1 MIHQDQIYI
10 DRILT
15 GDHRAFGFLVDKYKQ
30 MAFTIAFKIVENET
44 DAEDITQ
51 ESFVKIYRQL
61 HTFEGKSKFS
71 TWLYTVVYRT
81 AVSKL
86 QVNTLDTSPFTDE
99 LTENYFTESHPSSI
113 RELEVADQRRYVD
126 EAIQRLPKL
135 EGLLITLYYLEEN
148 SPKEIQEITG
158 LSAENIR
165 IKLFRARK
173 KLELR
178 LRFLL

>member
-1 MIHQDQIYI
+1 MQHEDQFYI
-10 DRILT
+10 DKILS
-15 GDHRAFGFLVDKYKQ
+15 GNHRAFTFLVDKYKH
-30 MAFTIAFKIVENET
+30 MAYTIAFKIVESEH

-51 ESFVKIYRQL
+51 ESFVKVYRQL

-81 AVSKL
+81 AVSQL
-86 QVNTLDTSPFTDE
+86 QANKLDTAAITEEFA
-99 LTENYFTESHPSSI
+99 ENYFVELHPPPG
-113 RELEVADQRRYVD
+113 RQLERDDQRRYVD

-148 SPKEIQEITG
+148 SVQEIQEITG

-173 KLELR
+173 KLEQY